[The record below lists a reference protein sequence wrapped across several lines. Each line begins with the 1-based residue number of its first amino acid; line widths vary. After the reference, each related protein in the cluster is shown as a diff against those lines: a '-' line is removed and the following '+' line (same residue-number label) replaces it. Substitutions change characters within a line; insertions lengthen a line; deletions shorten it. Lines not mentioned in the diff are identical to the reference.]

1 MEKILDPYHNFYNR
15 LKYSF
20 RFPYL
25 IANKKEHNG
34 YKVKNTTTGFSV
46 TKNTTDAELEKIT
59 KEVNDQKIADIVFS
73 EVKRNS
79 KDEII
84 AITTKFKDERGFS
97 QCKSEYNSM
106 GISPET
112 IVIHEIDDGSKYLEI
127 CSSTTD
133 GLYNKGNF
141 SILSSM
147 WGDDNGDMS
156 EFFFEKDF
164 EESMNSM
171 LENMQKQQELFIKMM
186 SDSKEKLLA
195 ENPSCKLEDH
205 NKLEACSDK
214 EKECNDKEKECSDK
228 EKECNDKEK
237 ECSDKEKECSD
248 K

>member
-1 MEKILDPYHNFYNR
+1 MEKILDPYQNFYNR

-20 RFPYL
+20 RFPYT
-25 IANKKEHNG
+25 IANTKEQNSF
-34 YKVKNTTTGFSV
+34 KVKNSTTGFLV
-46 TKNTTDAELEKIT
+46 TKNTTDAELEQIK
-59 KEVNDQKIADIVFS
+59 KEVNDEKIADIVFS

-97 QCKSEYNSM
+97 QCKSEYNSI
-106 GISPET
+106 GISPLT
-112 IVIHEIDDGSKYLEI
+112 IIIHEIDNGSKYLEI

-164 EESMNSM
+164 EEIMNSM
-171 LENMQKQQELFIKMM
+171 IQNMQKQQEFFMKMM

-195 ENPSCKLEDH
+195 ENSSCKLQEY
-205 NKLEACSDK
+205 NESEK
-214 EKECNDKEKECSDK
+214 EKECATKEKEDEPTK
-228 EKECNDKEK
+228 
-237 ECSDKEKECSD
+237 
-248 K
+248 